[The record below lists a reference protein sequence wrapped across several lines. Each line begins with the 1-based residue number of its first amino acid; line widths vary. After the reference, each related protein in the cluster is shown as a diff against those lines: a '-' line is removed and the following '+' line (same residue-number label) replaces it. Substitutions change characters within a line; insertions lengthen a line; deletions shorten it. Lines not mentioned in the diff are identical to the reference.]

1 MDIHVNDI
9 LKMKKPHPCGS
20 QEWLVLRV
28 GMDFKL
34 RCQGCGHEVMLPR
47 SKAEKNIRK
56 VYRDG
61 SEMCIRDRPWAGQ
74 VLWRSVWSWRRDVPA
89 KSALS
94 ATQWWRSR
102 RR

>member
-20 QEWLVLRV
+20 QGWLVLRV

-34 RCQGCGHEVMLPR
+34 RGQGCGHEVMLPR
-47 SKAEKNIRK
+47 GKGEKNIRK

-61 SEMCIRDRPWAGQ
+61 SEVGA
-74 VLWRSVWSWRRDVPA
+74 
-89 KSALS
+89 
-94 ATQWWRSR
+94 
-102 RR
+102 